1 MGPATAAGWRK
12 IRAGKPQ
19 RAANSASRN
28 ATTAPNP
35 TRAAALHLL
44 PSPPACLSVPDIDV
58 SRSHTLGLDGARVV
72 VRGNVHLARR
82 AADAVGRQL
91 REDLGATTEWS
102 GDALRVRGRG
112 VKGEIAVSDAV
123 VRVTASLGLLARPFR
138 NTLQREI
145 EQQLDRTLSQPA

>member
-58 SRSHTLGLDGARVV
+58 SRSHTLGLDG
-72 VRGNVHLARR
+72 ARR